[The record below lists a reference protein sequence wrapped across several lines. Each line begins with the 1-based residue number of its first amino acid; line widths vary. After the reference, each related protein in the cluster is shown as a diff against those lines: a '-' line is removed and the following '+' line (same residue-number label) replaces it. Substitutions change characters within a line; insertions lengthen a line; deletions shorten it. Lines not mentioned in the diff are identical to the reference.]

1 MTQHFAPLR
10 IETAYRKVAAAI
22 ASRIVDRAL
31 RPGESLPTET
41 ALAAQLG
48 VHRSTVREALRDL
61 ESRGLV
67 ERGRGTK
74 RMIVT
79 RPATAAVASG
89 VSEALALQDVTIA
102 EVWETL
108 TLISPEAAALAAQRR
123 TASQLEALREAVAAY
138 ADGQRETAAAT
149 QGVARFFRAVVAATN
164 NRALVVAH
172 EPALLLLQAS
182 LGLII
187 DRVPQ
192 ARARI
197 AGAQGRLLQAIEARD
212 THAARAWMEKHVRD
226 FRRGFALAGVDLS
239 CRVAP
244 LSRA

>member
-1 MTQHFAPLR
+1 MTVHFEPLR
-10 IETAYRKVAAAI
+10 VETAYRKVAAAI
-22 ASRIVDRAL
+22 AARIVDRAL

-61 ESRGLV
+61 ESRGLI

-79 RPATAAVASG
+79 RPATASLASG
-89 VSEALALQDVTIA
+89 VSEALALHDVTIA

-108 TLISPEAAALAAQRR
+108 TLISPPAAALAAQRR
-123 TASQLEALREAVAAY
+123 STSQLEALRAAATAY
-138 ADGQRETAAAT
+138 AAGQRETAAAT
-149 QGVARFFRAVVAATN
+149 GGVAEFFRAVIAATN
-164 NRALVVAH
+164 NRALAVAH

-182 LGLII
+182 LALII

-197 AGAQGRLLQAIEARD
+197 AAAQSRLVQAIEARD
-212 THAARAWMEKHVRD
+212 ADAARSWMEKHVRD
-226 FRRGFALAGVDLS
+226 FRRGFALAGIDLS
-239 CRVAP
+239 CCVTP
-244 LSRA
+244 LPR

>member
-1 MTQHFAPLR
+1 MIQHFEPVR
-10 IETAYRKVAAAI
+10 VETAYRKVAAAI
-22 ASRIVDRAL
+22 AARIVDRAL
-31 RPGESLPTET
+31 SPGESLPTET

-61 ESRGLV
+61 ESRGLI
-67 ERGRGTK
+67 ERGRSTK

-108 TLISPEAAALAAQRR
+108 TLISPSAASLAAQRR
-123 TASQLEALREAVAAY
+123 SASQLEALRQAVAAY
-138 ADGQRETAAAT
+138 AAGQRDTAAAT
-149 QGVARFFRAVVAATN
+149 RGVAEFFRAVVAATN

-172 EPALLLLQAS
+172 EPALLLLRVS

-197 AGAQGRLLQAIEARD
+197 AGAQERLLQAIGARD
-212 THAARAWMEKHVRD
+212 AQAARAWMEKHVRD
-226 FRRGFALAGVDLS
+226 FRRGFALAGIDLS
-239 CRVAP
+239 CCVTP
-244 LSRA
+244 LARA